1 MNTTE
6 ILQALPQLPVSDRL
20 VIAETA
26 LRLIREEE
34 SSLSKDEVRQQLKL
48 AALGAVSDYTPG
60 SDLIAFGEL
69 DGENFYDDEA
79 DDC

>member
-20 VIAETA
+20 TIAEAA
-26 LRLIREEE
+26 LRLIREE
-34 SSLSKDEVRQQLKL
+34 SSLSKDEIRQQLKL